1 MKPRHCPLRST
12 LAATAPLVVLVLAL
26 LAGCGAKDEAKR
38 AAPPGGAMPPPP
50 AVGVVA
56 VAPQVVALQTELPGR
71 VEPVRVAQVR
81 ARVNGVVLKRQFV
94 EGSEVRAGQPLFLI
108 DPAPYQAALDSARA
122 QLARA
127 EANLAQARA
136 TAERYKPLAAAQAIS
151 QQDYANA
158 LASQQSAEADVA
170 AGRAALQSA
179 RINLG
184 YAQVTAPIAG
194 RVGRALVTEGA
205 LVSAAEATQLA
216 LVQQIDTVYVNLTQS
231 SAEVLR
237 LRRAMEAGQL
247 RRTGGDAV
255 AVHVLLE
262 DGSPLPRP
270 GRLLFSDLSVDTTS
284 GQVTLRAEVP
294 NPDGLLLPGQYVR
307 VRLAQARATAE
318 RYKPLAAAQAIS
330 QQDYAN
336 ALAAQQSAAADVAAG
351 RAAVQA
357 AAINLGYAQV
367 TAPIAGRIGRAL
379 VTEGALVSAAEAT
392 QLALIQQTS
401 TVYVN
406 FTQSSGELLR
416 LRRAMAGKQ
425 LRRAGGDAVAV
436 RVVLDDG
443 SELPRPGKLLF
454 SDVSVDASSGQ
465 VTLRAEVPNAEGLLL
480 PGQYVRV
487 RLSQAEL
494 PAGFLLPQQAVTR
507 SAQGDTVLV
516 VGEGNKPAPRL
527 VTVSS
532 SQNGQWIVTDG
543 LKAGDRVIVDGFQ
556 KLAMIP
562 PGAPVSPVPWQPPGS
577 APAGSAAPASA
588 AASAAAP
595 VRR

>member
-1 MKPRHCPLRST
+1 VKPRHLPIRSP
-12 LAATAPLVVLVLAL
+12 LAAAPLVLLALAL
-26 LAGCGAKDEAKR
+26 LAGCGAKDDAKG

-50 AVGVVA
+50 TVGVVT

-108 DPAPYQAALDSARA
+108 DPAPYQAALDTAKA

-127 EANLAQARA
+127 QASLAQTTA
-136 TAERYKPLAAAQAIS
+136 TVERYRPLAAANAIS
-151 QQDYANA
+151 QQ
-158 LASQQSAEADVA
+158 E
-170 AGRAALQSA
+170 
-179 RINLG
+179 
-184 YAQVTAPIAG
+184 
-194 RVGRALVTEGA
+194 
-205 LVSAAEATQLA
+205 
-216 LVQQIDTVYVNLTQS
+216 YVN
-231 SAEVLR
+231 
-237 LRRAMEAGQL
+237 
-247 RRTGGDAV
+247 
-255 AVHVLLE
+255 
-262 DGSPLPRP
+262 
-270 GRLLFSDLSVDTTS
+270 
-284 GQVTLRAEVP
+284 
-294 NPDGLLLPGQYVR
+294 
-307 VRLAQARATAE
+307 AQAAQKTA
-318 RYKPLAAAQAIS
+318 
-330 QQDYAN
+330 D
-336 ALAAQQSAAADVAAG
+336 ADVAAG

-392 QLALIQQTS
+392 QLALIQQIS

-406 FTQSSGELLR
+406 FTQSSSELLR
-416 LRRAMAGKQ
+416 LRRAAAANQ
-425 LRRAGGDAVAV
+425 LRRPGDAVAV
-436 RVVLDDG
+436 RVLLDDG

-454 SDVSVDASSGQ
+454 SDLSVDASSGQ

-516 VGEGNKPAPRL
+516 VGEGDKPAPRS
-527 VTVSS
+527 VTVGS
-532 SQNGQWIVTDG
+532 SQDGRWIVTDG
-543 LKAGDRVIVDGFQ
+543 LKPGDRVIVDGFQ

-577 APAGSAAPASA
+577 APAGPPA

-595 VRR
+595 DAAASVRR